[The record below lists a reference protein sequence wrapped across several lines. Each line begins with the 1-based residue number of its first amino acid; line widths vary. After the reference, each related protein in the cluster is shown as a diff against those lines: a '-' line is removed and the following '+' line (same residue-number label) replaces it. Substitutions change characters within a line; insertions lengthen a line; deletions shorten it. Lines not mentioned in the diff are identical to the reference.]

1 MNWKFKRK
9 FSHTTREGNFSIAN
23 NFLGKSFGLQTLK
36 NQADFNLLFDSYFTC
51 KNFVWGFLSALYL
64 YFVYKEIELS
74 FAFFTLC
81 LKTEVSQNWVK
92 PPAE

>member
-1 MNWKFKRK
+1 MFKDELERVKRK

-51 KNFVWGFLSALYL
+51 KNVVSRTSCILCL
-64 YFVYKEIELS
+64 YFVYKE
-74 FAFFTLC
+74 FWT
-81 LKTEVSQNWVK
+81 
-92 PPAE
+92 